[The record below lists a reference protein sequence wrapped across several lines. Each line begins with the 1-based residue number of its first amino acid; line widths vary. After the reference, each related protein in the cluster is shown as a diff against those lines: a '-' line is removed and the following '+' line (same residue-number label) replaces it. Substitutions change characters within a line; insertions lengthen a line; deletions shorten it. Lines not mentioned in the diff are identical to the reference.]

1 MGPHTGGN
9 HRHGS
14 HNTIRVRTMVNAKV
28 VLTDINDCGQS
39 SLLCKQLCPEA
50 RVSLK
55 KLRRKADDV

>member
-1 MGPHTGGN
+1 
-9 HRHGS
+9 
-14 HNTIRVRTMVNAKV
+14 MVNEKV